1 MAQLYRN
8 QYVPLIDITRGKG
21 VPASGE
27 GDNAVAAKPYD
38 WKPIRLSTQ
47 FELGY
52 NANTDTKSYIC
63 YKQDFTVLTS
73 YSPELPQETALD
85 SSEPIYRFMY
95 QLARELPVGSS
106 AEIPVMI
113 AYPQV
118 AEDGTV
124 ATDAADADVYDQ
136 ALITLDTLNTV
147 DGTLSWNMSLN
158 GDPKQG
164 TVTGLGTEE
173 VTFVPKA

>member
-8 QYVPLIDITRGKG
+8 QYVPLIDISRGKG
-21 VPASGE
+21 VGT
-27 GDNAVAAKPYD
+27 GDSKKPYN

-85 SSEPIYRFMY
+85 SSDPIYQFMY
-95 QLARELPVGSS
+95 NLSRELPVGSS
-106 AEIPVMI
+106 AEIPVMV
-113 AYPQV
+113 AYPKI

-124 ATDAADADVYDQ
+124 DATTADADVYPQ
-136 ALITLDTLNTV
+136 ALITFDTLNTV
-147 DGTLSWNMSLN
+147 DGTLSWNMALN
-158 GDPKQG
+158 GDPVQG
-164 TVTGLGTEE
+164 TVTGLGTDAVE
-173 VTFVPKA
+173 FVLKA